1 MTKCDPASHPL
12 NPQQPHQGIAM
23 DNSTQTNAAR
33 DVAPAWK
40 TQEYHGKQI
49 HVCTVLRP
57 HDNDEL
63 DGHGD
68 QWDFKVRVTEEN
80 ADPAAAPCASADSD
94 QAIFYSTQ
102 SVSEDLAFAKGRELV
117 EAM

>member
-1 MTKCDPASHPL
+1 MCIWDLASHPL
-12 NPQQPHQGIAM
+12 NPLQSHQAIAM

-40 TQEYHGKQI
+40 TQEYQGKQI
-49 HVCTVLRP
+49 HVCTALRA

-68 QWDFKVRVTEEN
+68 QWDFKVRVTEGST
-80 ADPAAAPCASADSD
+80 DPAAPPCASADSD
-94 QAIFYSTQ
+94 PEVFYSTQ
-102 SVSEDLAFAKGRELV
+102 SVTEDLAFTKGRELV